1 MHQYSLIGAS
11 GEEET
16 ERGPKKTFE
25 KIIAENF
32 PNTGKGYSHPSPGS
46 AALHTG

>member
-1 MHQYSLIGAS
+1 MHQHSLIGAS

-32 PNTGKGYSHPSPGS
+32 PNTGKGNSHPSPGS
-46 AALHTG
+46 AEPHTV